1 MLDNR
6 RLVCQSVSMVEG
18 YRCPECNGDNLVK
31 FGTKWGK
38 VDGKRQLKQQYQ
50 CCDCGRITINPI
62 SENKKEK

>member
-1 MLDNR
+1 
-6 RLVCQSVSMVEG
+6 MVEG